1 MVVTPSDD
9 EVSDHKSE
17 SDQEENFM
25 AFTTTTVVSET
36 KTANEN
42 PFDGELSEN
51 ADL

>member
-9 EVSDHKSE
+9 EVSDHKSK